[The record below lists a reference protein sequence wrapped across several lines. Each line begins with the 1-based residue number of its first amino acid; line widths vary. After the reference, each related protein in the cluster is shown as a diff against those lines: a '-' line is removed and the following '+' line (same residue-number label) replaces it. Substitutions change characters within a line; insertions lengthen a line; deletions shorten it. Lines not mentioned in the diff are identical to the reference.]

1 MSVISL
7 DEWRK
12 KQEKLSKLTSPS
24 AQNIPW
30 AELGLTRIEQTNH
43 MEDFILTYTTLDRA
57 WRKPFTV
64 SSKFAREGAF
74 YVALCA
80 SEGWITTKIDEET
93 YGNRWNISEFG
104 MGVKKELNHVLRD
117 LIGTFQKPEGDRPH
131 N

>member
-24 AQNIPW
+24 KQNIPW
-30 AELGLTRIEQTNH
+30 EELGLTRIEQNEQI
-43 MEDFILTYTTLDRA
+43 EDFLLTYTTLDRA

-93 YGNRWNISEFG
+93 WGTRWSISEYG
-104 MGVKKELNHVLRD
+104 MGVKKELNRVLRD
-117 LIGTFQKPEGDRPH
+117 IIESFQRPGPDSSTH
-131 N
+131 

>member
-24 AQNIPW
+24 KQNIPW
-30 AELGLTRIEQTNH
+30 EELGLTRIEQNEQI
-43 MEDFILTYTTLDRA
+43 EDFLLTYTTLDRA

-74 YVALCA
+74 YVGLCA

-93 YGNRWNISEFG
+93 YGNRWSISEYG
-104 MGVKKELNHVLRD
+104 MGVKKELNHVLRE
-117 LIGTFQKPEGDRPH
+117 LISPFQRPEGDGPV